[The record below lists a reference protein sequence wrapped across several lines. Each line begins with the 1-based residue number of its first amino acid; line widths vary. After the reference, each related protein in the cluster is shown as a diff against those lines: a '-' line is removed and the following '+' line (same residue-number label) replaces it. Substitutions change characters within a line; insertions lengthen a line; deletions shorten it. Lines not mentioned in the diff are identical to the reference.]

1 MLKNTLLKKVRLGNI
16 FIPLLVVAISCTFLI
31 ISNYYTIKI
40 LSASRAYINGES
52 HYSKGQKDATRHLII
67 YLLTNDLNEWKSFN
81 RELSIPNGDK
91 IARLGLLNDAPI
103 ETIEAGLK
111 AGRNNPKDFNDLI
124 WLFQNFRTV
133 SFFAKAIK
141 EWENGDLLIEEL
153 TILGQNVNKKITANS
168 LNSADKQSIL
178 KKINTLSIKLN
189 KNEREFSEKLSSG
202 SRSIQNLLLII
213 NILFSLIIV
222 GSVSIYYLLIVNK
235 LKRSK
240 TETEETNKN
249 LTIVNKELDKFVY
262 SASHDLRSP
271 ISSLKGLI
279 EIMNTENNV
288 TQLRAYLALM
298 NQNLDKQDQFI
309 KDIIE
314 YARNK
319 KAKIAITK
327 VSLIQTIDDAISQ
340 NQYRHGGKKI
350 SINKTLNIDSI
361 DSDALRLKIIINNLL
376 TNAIKYSDIEKE
388 NCYITINTYEDE
400 EGNKIVISDNGIG
413 IKPEYQ
419 NKIFDMFFVTN
430 NNNKGTGLGLYLVK
444 DAIKTLNGTIE
455 ITSKINIG
463 TKFTIKLPK
472 KYDQLIS

>member
-1 MLKNTLLKKVRLGNI
+1 MLKNTLPQKVRLGNI
-16 FIPLLVVAISCTFLI
+16 LIPLLVVAISCALLI
-31 ISNYYTIKI
+31 SSNYLTIKI

-52 HYSKGQKDATRHLII
+52 HYSKGQKDATRHLTT
-67 YLLTNDLNEWKSFN
+67 YLLTNDRNEWDLFN
-81 RELSIPNGDK
+81 KELSVPKGDK
-91 IARLGLLNDAPI
+91 IARLGLINDAPI

-111 AGRNNPKDFNDLI
+111 AGRNNPEDFDDLI
-124 WLFQNFRTV
+124 WLFKNFKSV
-133 SFFAKAIK
+133 SFFAKALK
-141 EWENGDLLIEEL
+141 EWENGDVLIDKL
-153 TILGQNVNKKITANS
+153 AALGQHVNQKITAHN
-168 LNSADKQSIL
+168 LNDTDKKSIL
-178 KKINTLSIKLN
+178 KKINTLSIKLSQ
-189 KNEREFSEKLSSG
+189 NEKEFSKKLSSG
-202 SRSIQNLLLII
+202 SRSITNLLLLV
-213 NILFSLIIV
+213 NIFFSLMIL
-222 GSVSIYYLLIVNK
+222 GSVSIYYWVIVSK

-309 KDIIE
+309 RDIIE
-314 YARNK
+314 YSKNK
-319 KAKIAITK
+319 KAKLAIKK
-327 VSLIQTIDDAISQ
+327 VSLIQTIEEAISQ
-340 NQYRHGGKKI
+340 NQYRQGTKKI

-361 DSDALRLKIIINNLL
+361 DSDELKLKIIINNLL
-376 TNAIKYSDIEKE
+376 TNAIKYSDSGKD
-388 NCYITINTYEDE
+388 NCYITINTYEDD

-463 TKFTIKLPK
+463 TKFTISLPK
-472 KYDQLIS
+472 KYDQITL

>member
-1 MLKNTLLKKVRLGNI
+1 MLKNTLLKKLRLDNV
-16 FIPLLVVAISCTFLI
+16 FIPLLVVALSCTLLI
-31 ISNYYTIKI
+31 ASNYLTIKI

-52 HYSKGQKDATRHLII
+52 HYSKGQKDATRHLTT
-67 YLLTNDLNEWKSFN
+67 YLLTSDSNEWQSFQ
-81 RELSIPNGDK
+81 RELSVPKGDK
-91 IARLGLLNDAPI
+91 IARLGLINNAPI
-103 ETIEAGLK
+103 ETIEAGLR
-111 AGRNNPKDFNDLI
+111 AGRNNSEDFDDLI
-124 WLFQNFRTV
+124 WLFKNFRSV
-133 SFFAKAIK
+133 SFFAEAIK
-141 EWENGDLLIEEL
+141 EWENADLSIEKL
-153 TILGQNVNKKITANS
+153 AILGQNVNQKITAKS
-168 LNSADKQSIL
+168 LTSADKENIL
-178 KKINTLSIKLN
+178 KKINTLSIELN
-189 KNEREFSEKLSSG
+189 QNEKAFSEKLSSG
-202 SRSIQNLLLII
+202 LRSIKNLLLLI
-213 NILFSLIIV
+213 NIFFSLIII
-222 GSVSIYYLLIVNK
+222 GSVSIYYWVIVTK

-240 TETEETNKN
+240 TETEETNKS
-249 LTIVNKELDKFVY
+249 LTIVNKELDQFVY

-314 YARNK
+314 YSRNK
-319 KAKIAITK
+319 KTKLAIKK
-327 VSLIQTIDDAISQ
+327 VSLIQTIEEAINQ
-340 NQYRHGGKKI
+340 NQFRQETKKI
-350 SINKTLNIDSI
+350 SINKTLNIDNI
-361 DSDALRLKIIINNLL
+361 DSDELKLKIIINNLL
-376 TNAIKYSDIEKE
+376 TNAIKYSDSGKE
-388 NCYITINTYEDE
+388 NCYITINTYADDQ
-400 EGNKIVISDNGIG
+400 GNKIVISDNGIG

-463 TKFTIKLPK
+463 TKFTINLPK

>member
-1 MLKNTLLKKVRLGNI
+1 
-16 FIPLLVVAISCTFLI
+16 
-31 ISNYYTIKI
+31 
-40 LSASRAYINGES
+40 
-52 HYSKGQKDATRHLII
+52 
-67 YLLTNDLNEWKSFN
+67 
-81 RELSIPNGDK
+81 
-91 IARLGLLNDAPI
+91 
-103 ETIEAGLK
+103 
-111 AGRNNPKDFNDLI
+111 
-124 WLFQNFRTV
+124 
-133 SFFAKAIK
+133 
-141 EWENGDLLIEEL
+141 
-153 TILGQNVNKKITANS
+153 
-168 LNSADKQSIL
+168 
-178 KKINTLSIKLN
+178 
-189 KNEREFSEKLSSG
+189 LSSS

-314 YARNK
+314 YSRNK

-340 NQYRHGGKKI
+340 NQYRQGAKKI

-361 DSDALRLKIIINNLL
+361 HSDALKLKIIINNLL
-376 TNAIKYSDIEKE
+376 INAIKYSDMEKE

-463 TKFTIKLPK
+463 TKFMIKLPK

>member
-314 YARNK
+314 YSRNK

-340 NQYRHGGKKI
+340 NQYRHGAKKI
-350 SINKTLNIDSI
+350 NINKTLNIDSI
-361 DSDALRLKIIINNLL
+361 HSDALRLKIIINNLL

-463 TKFTIKLPK
+463 TKFMIKLPK

>member
-67 YLLTNDLNEWKSFN
+67 YLLTNDLNEWESFN

-314 YARNK
+314 YSRNK

-340 NQYRHGGKKI
+340 NQYRHGAKKI
-350 SINKTLNIDSI
+350 NINKTLNIDSI
-361 DSDALRLKIIINNLL
+361 HSDALRLKIIINNLL

-463 TKFTIKLPK
+463 TKFTINLPK